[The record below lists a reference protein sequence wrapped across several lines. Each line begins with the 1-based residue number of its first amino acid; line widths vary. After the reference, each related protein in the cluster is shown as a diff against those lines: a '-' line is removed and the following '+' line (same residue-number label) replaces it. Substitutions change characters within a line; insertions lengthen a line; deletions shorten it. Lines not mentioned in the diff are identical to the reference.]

1 MRYLITGGAGF
12 IGSNIAET
20 LVKRGETVRILD
32 DFSSGKRENVDI
44 LHALAGGMRDR
55 ALEIV
60 EGDVRDPEV
69 CRRAAQDMD
78 CVLHHAAMVSVSRSV
93 LEPLLCNAVNVT
105 GTLNMLLAARDSGV
119 RRFVL
124 ASSSAVYGDGDQEVP
139 EPSALPKARREDM
152 PADPMTPYAA
162 SKLAGEHYCRV
173 LYRLHG
179 LETVCLRYFNVF
191 GPRQDHRSEYAAVIP
206 KFIDALRHG
215 RRPVIYGDGR
225 QSRDFVYV
233 DDVVRANLQA
243 CAAPKKAVGRVF
255 NVASHRAVT
264 LLELLDAIK
273 AVLGKNLSPRFS
285 EARPGDIRHSWAE
298 NALAREYLDFMPSV
312 SLQEGLERLVRSQA
326 RRARQIRRSGGNGDR
341 EDGDGKD

>member
-12 IGSNIAET
+12 IGSNIAEM

-32 DFSSGKRENVDI
+32 NFSSGKRDNVDI
-44 LHALAGGMRDR
+44 LHSLAGGKPVR

-60 EGDVRDPEV
+60 EGDVRDPDA
-69 CRRAAQDMD
+69 CIRAAQGMD
-78 CVLHHAAMVSVSRSV
+78 CVLHHAAMVSVSQSV

-105 GTLNMLLAARDSGV
+105 GTLNMLIAARDSGV

-124 ASSSAVYGDGDQEVP
+124 ASSSAVYGDGDQVAVP
-139 EPSALPKARREDM
+139 ELSELPKARHEDM
-152 PADPMTPYAA
+152 PADPMTPYAVG
-162 SKLAGEHYCRV
+162 KLAGEHYCRIFH
-173 LYRLHG
+173 RLHG

-191 GPRQDHRSEYAAVIP
+191 GPRQDHQSEYAAVIP

-255 NVASHRAVT
+255 NVANHRAVT

-273 AVLGKNLSPRFS
+273 AVLGKDLSPRFA
-285 EARPGDIRHSWAE
+285 EARSGDIRHSWAE
-298 NALAREYLDFMPSV
+298 NALAREYLDFEPSV
-312 SLQEGLERLVRSQA
+312 SMREGLERLVRLLA
-326 RRARQIRRSGGNGDR
+326 
-341 EDGDGKD
+341 